1 MKISMY
7 SSGSTGKQK
16 KVTHHMGDFYKA
28 GNWLVEKWG
37 IDNRDVILNPFPTWT
52 IASWAFC
59 IIPAKIT
66 HCEIV
71 NIKMEPLK
79 FWDVVEEVKPTVL
92 TLAVGTWRILVKRR
106 KPNLEFV
113 KNFSTGSAPVT
124 DEDISLMK
132 ATGAEKIWNIYGSTE
147 CIPPVMMSNNSIFN
161 FQESPYYLE
170 HEDTLFVD
178 GVDTGDTF
186 DLDTGEFLTR
196 STQIKNDTWKS

>member
-28 GNWLVEKWG
+28 GNFLVEKWG

>member
-1 MKISMY
+1 MIGTRTPFRISFVGG
-7 SSGSTGKQK
+7 GSD
-16 KVTHHMGDFYKA
+16 MRDFYKA
-28 GNWLVEKWG
+28 GHWLVEKWG
-37 IDNRDVILNPFPTWT
+37 IDERDVIINPFPSWT
-52 IASWAFC
+52 IACWAFC

-66 HCEIV
+66 HCDVV
-71 NIKMEPLK
+71 NVKFEPLK

-92 TLAVGTWRILVKRR
+92 TLAVGTWRILAKRR

-113 KNFSTGSAPVT
+113 RNFSTGSAPVT
-124 DEDISLMK
+124 DADILLMK
-132 ATGAEKIWNIYGSTE
+132 STGAQNVWNIYGSTE

-178 GVDTGDTF
+178 GVNTGDTF

>member
-16 KVTHHMGDFYKA
+16 KVTHNMRDFYKA
-28 GNWLVEKWG
+28 GHWLVEKWG
-37 IDNRDVILNPFPTWT
+37 LDDRDVIINPFPTWT
-52 IASWAFC
+52 IASWAFY
-59 IIPAKIT
+59 IIPAKIA
-66 HCEIV
+66 HCDLV
-71 NIKMEPLK
+71 NIKFEPLK
-79 FWDVVEEVKPTVL
+79 FWDVVEEIKPTVL
-92 TLAVGTWRILVKRR
+92 TLAIGTWRILVKRR

-113 KNFSTGSAPVT
+113 RNFSTGSAPVT

-178 GVDTGDTF
+178 GVNTGDIF
-186 DLDTGEFLTR
+186 DLDTGKFKAR
-196 STQIKNDTWKS
+196 

>member
-16 KVTHHMGDFYKA
+16 KVTHNMRDFYKA
-28 GNWLVEKWG
+28 GHWLVEKWG
-37 IDNRDVILNPFPTWT
+37 LDDQDVIINPFPTWT

-59 IIPAKIT
+59 IIPAKIA
-66 HCEIV
+66 HCDLV
-71 NIKMEPLK
+71 NIKFEPLK
-79 FWDVVEEVKPTVL
+79 FWDVVEEIKPTVL
-92 TLAVGTWRILVKRR
+92 TLAIGTWRILVKRR

-113 KNFSTGSAPVT
+113 RNFSTGSAPVT

-147 CIPPVMMSNNSIFN
+147 CIAPVMISNNSIFN

-178 GVDTGDTF
+178 GVNTGDIF
-186 DLDTGEFLTR
+186 DLDTGKFKAR
-196 STQIKNDTWKS
+196 STQIENETWKS

>member
-37 IDNRDVILNPFPTWT
+37 IDERDVILNPFPTWT

-178 GVDTGDTF
+178 GVNTGDTF

>member
-16 KVTHHMGDFYKA
+16 KVTHNMGDFYKA
-28 GNWLVEKWG
+28 GHWLVEKWEL
-37 IDNRDVILNPFPTWT
+37 DDRDVIINPFPTWT

-66 HCEIV
+66 HCTVV
-71 NIKMEPLK
+71 NIKFEPLK
-79 FWDVVEEVKPTVL
+79 FWDIVEEVKPTVL
-92 TLAVGTWRILVKRR
+92 TLAIGTWRILVKRR

-113 KNFSTGSAPVT
+113 RNFSTGSAPVT

-147 CIPPVMMSNNSIFN
+147 CIPPVMISNNSIFN

-178 GVDTGDTF
+178 GVNTGDIF
-186 DLDTGEFLTR
+186 DLDTGKFKAR
-196 STQIKNDTWKS
+196 STQIENETWKS

>member
-28 GNWLVEKWG
+28 GNFLVEKWG

-178 GVDTGDTF
+178 GVNTGDTF

>member
-1 MKISMY
+1 MNISMY

-16 KVTHHMGDFYKA
+16 KVTHRMGDFYKA

-37 IDNRDVILNPFPTWT
+37 IDERDVILNPFPTWT

-92 TLAVGTWRILVKRR
+92 TLAIGTWRILAKRR

-113 KNFSTGSAPVT
+113 RNFSTGSAPVT
-124 DEDISLMK
+124 DEDILLMK
-132 ATGAEKIWNIYGSTE
+132 STGAQNVWNIYGSTE
-147 CIPPVMMSNNSIFN
+147 CIPPVMISNNSIFN

-178 GVDTGDTF
+178 GVNTGDIF
-186 DLDTGEFLTR
+186 DLDTGKFEAR
-196 STQIKNDTWKS
+196 STQIENETWKS

>member
-1 MKISMY
+1 MNISMY

-16 KVTHHMGDFYKA
+16 KVTHRMGDFYKA

-178 GVDTGDTF
+178 GVNTGDTF

>member
-178 GVDTGDTF
+178 GVNTGDTF

>member
-28 GNWLVEKWG
+28 GNFLVEKWG

-178 GVDTGDTF
+178 GVNTGDIF
-186 DLDTGEFLTR
+186 DLDTGKFEAR
-196 STQIKNDTWKS
+196 STQIENETWKS